1 MVHGIC
7 MHALRHVMRGKM
19 LEGKGGGVQKA
30 LLPAATLLHTNMHI
44 YRDCSL
50 KQDLQLEDPP
60 SSRNPPLWLPHS

>member
-7 MHALRHVMRGKM
+7 MHALRHVMHGKM

-44 YRDCSL
+44 
-50 KQDLQLEDPP
+50 
-60 SSRNPPLWLPHS
+60 